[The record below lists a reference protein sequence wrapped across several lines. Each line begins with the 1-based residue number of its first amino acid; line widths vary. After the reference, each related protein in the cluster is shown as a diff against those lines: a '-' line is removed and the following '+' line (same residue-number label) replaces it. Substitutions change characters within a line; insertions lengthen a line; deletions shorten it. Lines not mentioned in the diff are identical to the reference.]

1 MSAKVKTFNSM
12 INTVL
17 SGDKIPKE
25 KIHYVCIAAICIDS
39 VLRADKR
46 NYPQLYLEQC
56 KYKIKKRKPVD
67 LIDDEV
73 DLSSSD
79 SDNLDD

>member
-1 MSAKVKTFNSM
+1 M
-12 INTVL
+12 INTLL

-39 VLRADKR
+39 VLRADKK

-56 KYKIKKRKPVD
+56 KYKIKK
-67 LIDDEV
+67 E
-73 DLSSSD
+73 SQ
-79 SDNLDD
+79 